1 MRYKKLFLLIFLIF
15 STSIFSNENL
25 EFKVKLNL
33 LSPLLLK
40 VDKTMDFGVLKK
52 GMSVE
57 KEALIVATGNEGQ
70 GYKITINEGKEA
82 QLVSENNSDSIIPV
96 KLSFKEARGIFTDKP
111 EEFKLKGLAEYA
123 NNAKLSSG
131 KYTGDITVRICYN

>member
-1 MRYKKLFLLIFLIF
+1 MRYRRLFLLIFVIF

-33 LSPLLLK
+33 LNPLLLR
-40 VDKTMDFGVLKK
+40 VDNKMDFGVLKK
-52 GMSVE
+52 GTSVE
-57 KEALIVATGNEGQ
+57 KEALIVATGNQGQ
-70 GYKITINEGKEA
+70 GYKIVINDGKEA
-82 QLVSENNSDSIIPV
+82 QLVSENNSNSVIPV
-96 KLSFKEARGIFTDKP
+96 KLSFKEVKGIFTDKP

-123 NNAKLSSG
+123 NNAKLNSG